1 MIEMLE
7 AARILHQ
14 ATERSL
20 IVMDEIGRGTST
32 LDGLSLAWAI
42 AEGLAARGCRTFFAT
57 HYHEITSLADR
68 LPRITNLHVTVRE
81 WENGIVFL
89 HKIATG
95 HADRSYGIHVARLAG
110 LPLDVVA
117 RAEAI
122 LDSLAVETESQTSA
136 PEKLRRAEKSSK
148 AAAPAPDLFSQ
159 LPGSSQQFAT
169 KPVLKDLQKPSQ
181 TLQELQAVDL
191 NQLTPLQA
199 FDVLRRLQA
208 AALEELGQTK
218 SFK

>member
-1 MIEMLE
+1 
-7 AARILHQ
+7 
-14 ATERSL
+14 
-20 IVMDEIGRGTST
+20 
-32 LDGLSLAWAI
+32 
-42 AEGLAARGCRTFFAT
+42 
-57 HYHEITSLADR
+57 
-68 LPRITNLHVTVRE
+68 VTVRE

-89 HKIATG
+89 HKIAAG

-136 PEKLRRAEKSSK
+136 PEKIKRAGKSAK
-148 AAAPAPDLFSQ
+148 EPTPAPDLFSQ
-159 LPGSSQQFAT
+159 LPGTDQQFST
-169 KPVLKDLQKPSQ
+169 KPILKNVQKPSQ

-199 FDVLRRLQA
+199 FDALRRLQV
-208 AALEELGQTK
+208 AALQERETTKSELG
-218 SFK
+218 